1 MDAMIAPVA
10 VEPRDGWRIW
20 LRYEDG
26 AEGEIDLSD
35 VALRGVFAEW
45 SNRAFF
51 ESVHVTPH
59 GSVAWSE
66 EIELCADA
74 LYLELTGKPAEAV
87 MPGLRA
93 REANA

>member
-20 LRYEDG
+20 LRFEDG
-26 AEGEIDLSD
+26 AEGEIDLSN
-35 VALRGVFAEW
+35 VALQGIFAPW
-45 SNRAFF
+45 ADRAVF
-51 ESVHVTPH
+51 ESVHLTPH
-59 GSVAWSE
+59 GSVAWSD

-74 LYLELTGKPAEAV
+74 LYLELTGEPAEAV

-93 REANA
+93 REASA